1 MGVNLD
7 LIKFSIGPIISP
19 SHAIF
24 SCIFFTLCFV
34 GGLYFSKK
42 TRIGGNNPR
51 LTKDHPH
58 VIMNRVISVV
68 TTCIISFIGVWLLIH
83 FSGGF
88 KESMTILSEIYTTLV
103 LLGFSLPTHP
113 YHILNT
119 FFIPLGLTMSLFI
132 GPLFVKFLDKEL
144 PFQAKFNW
152 RYDILNYITSLIG
165 FRNLIFAPM
174 TEEFVFR
181 CCMVPL
187 LALADF
193 SRIQIIF
200 LSPLV
205 FGIAHIHHAWE
216 VYVTNGRTMATAK
229 FAIFA
234 SIFQF
239 FYTTLFGW
247 YATFLFMRTGHFIP
261 PFFAHIFGNVMGFPV
276 FNMAAYP
283 KKVKKGP
290 ATNPSLYEDVGNS
303 IYWYNAN
310 NGSKPQVK

>member
-7 LIKFSIGPIISP
+7 IKSGIEPIISP

-58 VIMNRVISVV
+58 VIMNRGISVFI
-68 TTCIISFIGVWLLIH
+68 TCIISFIGVWLLIH
-83 FSGGF
+83 VSGGF

-152 RYDILNYITSLIG
+152 RNDFLNYITTLIG
-165 FRNLIFAPM
+165 FRNIIFAPM

-181 CCMVPL
+181 CCMIPL

-193 SRIQIIF
+193 TRVQIIF

-205 FGIAHIHHAWE
+205 FGI
-216 VYVTNGRTMATAK
+216 
-229 FAIFA
+229 
-234 SIFQF
+234 
-239 FYTTLFGW
+239 
-247 YATFLFMRTGHFIP
+247 
-261 PFFAHIFGNVMGFPV
+261 
-276 FNMAAYP
+276 
-283 KKVKKGP
+283 GP
-290 ATNPSLYEDVGNS
+290 ATNPSLYEDVEKS
-303 IYWYNAN
+303 LYWYNTN
-310 NGSKPQVK
+310 NGSKTTI

>member
-1 MGVNLD
+1 
-7 LIKFSIGPIISP
+7 
-19 SHAIF
+19 
-24 SCIFFTLCFV
+24 
-34 GGLYFSKK
+34 
-42 TRIGGNNPR
+42 
-51 LTKDHPH
+51 
-58 VIMNRVISVV
+58 
-68 TTCIISFIGVWLLIH
+68 
-83 FSGGF
+83 
-88 KESMTILSEIYTTLV
+88 
-103 LLGFSLPTHP
+103 
-113 YHILNT
+113 
-119 FFIPLGLTMSLFI
+119 
-132 GPLFVKFLDKEL
+132 
-144 PFQAKFNW
+144 
-152 RYDILNYITSLIG
+152 
-165 FRNLIFAPM
+165 M

-283 KKVKKGP
+283 KKVKKAIILAFLGGLLTFGFSLGP
-290 ATNPSLYEDVGNS
+290 ATNPSLYEDVGKS